1 MKVIHLKH
9 VGALHNCL
17 TDQKLPP
24 DGGNTVHVS
33 LVLHLSDLQTLKT
46 SQCLPATRW
55 HRKGLTV
62 NLNCEDSETKSHYSF
77 FVSWRIVSGLKNTE
91 CPGFHSKKKKK
102 RPFREVRKY
111 VSILMLLIIF
121 KYLTACFKLVHPYK
135 MVSLS
140 LLTSTE
146 TKVIFLKC
154 WAPEKHDHRLWKI
167 HIYWQQLS
175 SKVSV

>member
-24 DGGNTVHVS
+24 DGGNAVHVS

-46 SQCLPATRW
+46 SQCLPATCW

-62 NLNCEDSETKSHYSF
+62 NLSCEEFETEPLFLLCQLKDCQWPEEYG
-77 FVSWRIVSGLKNTE
+77 VSRISLKKNMTIQR
-91 CPGFHSKKKKK
+91 SQKI
-102 RPFREVRKY
+102 
-111 VSILMLLIIF
+111 SATILLLLIIF

-140 LLTSTE
+140 LLTITE
-146 TKVIFLKC
+146 MRTILLK
-154 WAPEKHDHRLWKI
+154 
-167 HIYWQQLS
+167 Y
-175 SKVSV
+175 